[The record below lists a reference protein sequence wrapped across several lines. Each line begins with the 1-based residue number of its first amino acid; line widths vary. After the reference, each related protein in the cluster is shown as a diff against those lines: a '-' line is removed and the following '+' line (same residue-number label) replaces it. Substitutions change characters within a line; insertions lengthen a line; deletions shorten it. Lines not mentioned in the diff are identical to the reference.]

1 MHPAR
6 RLRRALTLPLFCG
19 AAALAVWATGA
30 LQPVDDAFTDL
41 RFHLLTRP
49 ASGRI
54 VVVAIDPPSLKE
66 LDIWPWPRGLHA
78 TLLENLLSAGART
91 VAFDLDFSSRST
103 PGEDRELA
111 AALTAAGRQVI
122 LPAFIQRNSRSED
135 DRLWAS
141 VPLAEFSEHT
151 RLASI
156 NIVPESDGRARRYR
170 RQFVIEGRTLPSLAV
185 ALSGEDPGSG
195 GSFTIDFGIRAEEIP
210 QLSYLDVL
218 TGHFD
223 VDQVRDQVILVG
235 ATSVELGD
243 QVSVPIHTI
252 LPGVI
257 LQALAYESL
266 VQGRTLAPFGPVPVT
281 LSVLITVLAFGGAIS
296 GRRWRLSLVSLLGTG
311 AAIFAASVTIQS
323 LLPVVPS
330 VAPPLLAVGLCFGAG
345 LARRLDRQGL
355 RLLWQHQLIQQR
367 DLVMDQVMSSSFDA
381 ILTLDRRRHILTAS
395 AAACQLFTRTSQEL
409 AGMRLDELIRADVG
423 GRRLDRVTGIRAD
436 GSTFP
441 AEMVLNDMRLDDG
454 EVHVAMVRD
463 VSERQAQEDALR
475 HRATHDALTDLPN
488 RVLLQ
493 ERMKEAL
500 ATCNRVAVFI
510 LDLNRFRE
518 VNDTLGHHVG
528 DGLLRDVARRLREAV
543 GGDATLARIGG
554 DEFALLLPGADEATA
569 CATARCVQASL
580 ARPFILNTLSLDVGV
595 SIGIALYPEHGTLA
609 TELLQ
614 HADVAMYHA
623 KRQRCDTTIYDPEE
637 DRHSVR
643 HLTLVGDLKRA
654 IHNNGLSLAYQ
665 PKLSCATG
673 ETVGME
679 ALVRWN
685 HPVHGPLPVEDFI
698 RVAENTGL
706 IQPLTHWVLRTA
718 LGQARRWRD
727 RGWHLPV
734 AVNLS
739 VHNLKDGH
747 LPRLLSRLLT
757 EWDLPPELLTLEVT
771 ESVLMDNPERT
782 LGVMEDLAR
791 LGMRLSIDDFGT
803 GYSSLSYLKRLPA
816 REVKIDRAFVMNMD
830 RDQDDLVIVRSI
842 IDLAHNLGLEVVA
855 EGVEREV
862 LWHQLV
868 DMGCDFGQ
876 GHFFSKPKEAAR
888 FTSLPRAPMHRSAES
903 QPRFSPA

>member
-6 RLRRALTLPLFCG
+6 RLLRALNLPLLCG
-19 AAALAVWATGA
+19 AAAVAVWGTGA
-30 LQPVDDAFTDL
+30 LQPVDHAFTDL
-41 RFHLLTRP
+41 RFRLLSRP

-54 VVVAIDPPSLKE
+54 VVVAIDPTSLE
-66 LDIWPWPRGLHA
+66 AMDIWPWPRGVHA
-78 TLLENLLSAGART
+78 TLLENLLGAGASS
-91 VAFDLDFSSRST
+91 VALDLDFSSRST

-111 AALTAAGRQVI
+111 AALAAAGRQVI
-122 LPAFIQRNSRSED
+122 LPAFVQWDTPPDGR
-135 DRLWAS
+135 RLVAS
-141 VPLAEFSEHT
+141 VPLPEFSEHA

-156 NIVPESDGRARRYR
+156 NIVPEGDGRTRRYR

-185 ALSGEDPGSG
+185 ALSGEGTESG
-195 GSFTIDFGIRAEEIP
+195 GPFSIDFGIRAEEIP
-210 QLSYLDVL
+210 RLSYLDVL
-218 TGHFD
+218 TGQFD
-223 VDQVRDQVILVG
+223 VDQVRDRVILVG

-252 LPGVI
+252 LPGAIV
-257 LQALAYESL
+257 QALAFESL
-266 VQGRTLAPFGPVPVT
+266 AQGRALARSGPVPVT
-281 LSVLITVLAFGGAIS
+281 LSILVVVLAFGGAVS
-296 GRRWRLSLVSLLGTG
+296 GHSWRLSLAALLGAG
-311 AAIFAASVTIQS
+311 VAILAASIATQG

-330 VAPPLLAVGLCFGAG
+330 VAPPLLAVGLCFASG

-355 RLLWQHQLIQQR
+355 RLLWQRQLIRQR
-367 DLVMDQVMSSSFDA
+367 DLLIDQVMSSSFDA
-381 ILTLDRRRHILTAS
+381 ILTLDRERHVMSAS
-395 AAACQLFTRTSQEL
+395 AAACRLFSRTSHEL
-409 AGMRLDELIRADVG
+409 TGMPLDDLIHADFG
-423 GRRLDRVTGIRAD
+423 GRRLDRVTGIRAN

-441 AEMVLNDMRLDDG
+441 AEMVLNDVRLENG
-454 EVHVAMVRD
+454 EIHVALLRD
-463 VSERQAQEDALR
+463 VSERKAQEDALR

-493 ERMKEAL
+493 ERMKAAL
-500 ATCNRVAVFI
+500 ATCSRLAVFI

-518 VNDTLGHHVG
+518 VNDTLGHHTG

-543 GGDATLARIGG
+543 EEDATLARIGG
-554 DEFALLLPGADEATA
+554 DEFALLLPGADEPAA
-569 CATARCVQASL
+569 GEAADRIQASL
-580 ARPFILNTLSLDVGV
+580 TQPFVLKNLSLDVGV

-623 KRQRCDTTIYDPEE
+623 KNQCCDTTIYDPKE

-643 HLTLVGDLKRA
+643 HLTLVGDLKNA

-679 ALVRWN
+679 ALVRWH
-685 HPVHGPLPVEDFI
+685 HPVHGPLPPEDFI

-706 IQPLTHWVLRTA
+706 IQPLSLWVLRTA

-747 LPRLLSRLLT
+747 LPQVLSELLT

-771 ESVLMDNPERT
+771 ESVLMENPQRT
-782 LGVMEDLAR
+782 LEVIEAVAR
-791 LGMRLSIDDFGT
+791 LGVRISIDDFGT

-816 REVKIDRAFVMNMD
+816 REVKIDRAFVLNMD
-830 RDQDDLVIVRSI
+830 SDMDDLVIVRSI

-862 LWHQLV
+862 VWHQLV
-868 DMGCDFGQ
+868 EMGCDFGQ
-876 GHFFSKPKEAAR
+876 GYFFSKPREAAR
-888 FTSLPRAPMHRSAES
+888 FTSLPRAHVRSLTDS
-903 QPRFSPA
+903 LPGGSPA